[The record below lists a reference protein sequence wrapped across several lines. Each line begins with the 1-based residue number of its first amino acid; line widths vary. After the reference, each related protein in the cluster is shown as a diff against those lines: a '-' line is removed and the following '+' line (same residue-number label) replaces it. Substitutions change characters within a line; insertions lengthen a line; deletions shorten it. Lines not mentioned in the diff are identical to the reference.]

1 MRVIRGSS
9 KQRGIALIIVMIVI
23 FVLAILAGGFAYSM
37 KVETKLARNN
47 TYNSDLELIGRSGV
61 EWARWILAQE
71 LRSAEGTYTALNQKW
86 NDGFTTNEILMD
98 IELKGVKL
106 GAGMFSVRMIDME
119 RKINLS
125 SIFEGNIEVFQRALQ
140 TIGVDATELTPISDA
155 FLDWIDNDENHRING
170 AESEYYLKAIPGKP
184 HYAKNGRVDDISELL
199 MIKGITP
206 EIYWGSGRT
215 GVPLGMQ
222 QALRQTQ
229 ANTAFLSGSTQAG
242 SSSVGLVDLF
252 VPFHAGGVAVNVN
265 TASADVLAALPGMDL
280 SLAQAIVT
288 TRAGSDGVDGTDDDT
303 PFVTPGELASVPGI
317 DPAVLNV
324 ARQYLTTRSFLF
336 QVIVDAEIGTMRRT
350 YVALVHR
357 RNQQDI
363 PILYF
368 QWK

>member
-1 MRVIRGSS
+1 M
-9 KQRGIALIIVMIVI
+9 IIVMIVI

-47 TYNSDLELIGRSGV
+47 TYNSDLELAGRSV
-61 EWARWILAQE
+61 LEKVRWILGQE
-71 LRSAEGTYTALNQKW
+71 LRAPEGAYTALNQAW
-86 NDGFTTNEILMD
+86 NGVPSTNEVFMD
-98 IELKGVKL
+98 EDLT
-106 GAGMFSVRMIDME
+106 GMKIGDIDVSWRVIDME

-140 TIGVDATELTPISDA
+140 SIGVDATEINPISDA
-155 FLDWIDNDENHRING
+155 YLDWIDPDEGNRING
-170 AESEYYLKAIPGKP
+170 AESEYYLSAIPGKP
-184 HYAKNGRVDDISELL
+184 YYSKNGRIDDISELL
-199 MIKGITP
+199 LIKGITP

-222 QALRQTQ
+222 QALRQTKAQ
-229 ANTAFLSGSTQAG
+229 TAFMSGSTQDG
-242 SSSVGLVDLF
+242 TSSVGLVDLF

-265 TASADVLAALPGMDL
+265 TASAEVLAALPGMDL

-288 TRAGSDGVDGTDDDT
+288 ARRGSDGVDGTPDDE
-303 PFVTPGELASVPGI
+303 PFQTPGELASVPGI

-324 ARQYLTTRSFLF
+324 TRQFLTTRSFLF
-336 QVIVDAEIGTMRRT
+336 QVIVDAQIGNIKKT